1 MALGET
7 TTVRTIDSRVA
18 HVHHDAPAVARV
30 WRDVSWGARG
40 VQARGRQRA
49 RVLLGRRART
59 RLCPAADCQ
68 WGAATWRR
76 GDAPTSVMIHYKVSG
91 GMSSFYSLLFINLG
105 SSVYSVQCLFHSFL
119 AAAIA
124 VAMSTNIARDDLES
138 LIRQP
143 SVYFNGFAS
152 CLGFLLVFRANLAY
166 QRYWEAITRITEL
179 ISKLRDVAIQV
190 ATFVQSNDDDAAS
203 WKSTQLRR
211 LALYNSLAIMELR
224 DGALDL
230 DLFVKEGTLTEDEKE
245 VLAATGNKPALVM
258 VWLVDAWVVR
268 SVRFFPVPCSQT
280 CGTRR

>member
-1 MALGET
+1 M
-7 TTVRTIDSRVA
+7 
-18 HVHHDAPAVARV
+18 
-30 WRDVSWGARG
+30 
-40 VQARGRQRA
+40 QARGRQRA
-49 RVLLGRRART
+49 RVLLGRRAPT

-76 GDAPTSVMIHYKVSG
+76 GDAPASAMIHYKVSG